1 MTIVIAVIVSMPRK
15 QRSAATGSAGVTT
28 ETGTDETIK
37 VVQEQLHVG
46 KREVPRGAVRVRS
59 YVVERPVEEQVRL
72 HEERVQVERR
82 PVDRPA
88 GAADAGAF
96 QDRTIEAHARA
107 EEAVVGK
114 EARVVEEIGVRK
126 EATER
131 VETVRDTVRHT
142 EVEVEDTRTQAS
154 STTGT
159 SGAGTSG
166 SGTSGSGTMG
176 TGGNTSTA
184 TTGATSSG
192 TNAPRK

>member
-1 MTIVIAVIVSMPRK
+1 MIQTLDLRGIQPTRAQLLSLIPRP
-15 QRSAATGSAGVTT
+15 
-28 ETGTDETIK
+28 
-37 VVQEQLHVG
+37 VVDISVASDDA
-46 KREVPRGAVRVRS
+46 KRLIGEVRV
-59 YVVERPVEEQVRL
+59 VVTPS
-72 HEERVQVERR
+72 
-82 PVDRPA
+82 DRTDDVFFGIGPE
-88 GAADAGAF
+88 ADVSAF
-96 QDRTIEAHARA
+96 QDRTIEMQAPS

-154 STTGT
+154 PTTGTSTTGT

-166 SGTSGSGTMG
+166 SGMSGSGTMG